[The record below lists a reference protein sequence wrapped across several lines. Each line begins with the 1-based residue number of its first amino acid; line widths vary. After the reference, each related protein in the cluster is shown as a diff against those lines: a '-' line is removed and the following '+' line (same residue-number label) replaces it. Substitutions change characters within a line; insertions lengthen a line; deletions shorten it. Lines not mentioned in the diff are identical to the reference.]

1 MTQLIVTF
9 CTCPD
14 KDSAENIA
22 RQLVTDGL
30 AGCVNIIPSLTSVYR
45 WEGEIESAD
54 ECLLLIKSAPE
65 AYQKIEAAILAAHPY
80 DLPEIIALPSTQAL
94 PEYVKWIHS
103 CHSAS

>member
-9 CTCPD
+9 CTCPN
-14 KDSAENIA
+14 KDSAEKIA

-30 AGCVNIIPSLTSVYR
+30 AGCVNIIPSLTSVYL
-45 WEGEIESAD
+45 WEGKIESAD

-65 AYQKIEAAILAAHPY
+65 AYQKIEASIIAEHPY
-80 DLPEIIALPSTQAL
+80 DLPEIIALPTAAAY
-94 PEYVKWIHS
+94 PEYVNWIHS